1 MMTSEH
7 TAWRRST
14 DTAIVAILVL
24 AAAVTFSKDINVG
37 GLRWSDSSSR
47 AMDGVLI
54 HDWVLAGPE
63 AWLSPLEF
71 AKRQYAHYPTLSIG
85 RVYPPGFAIVE
96 SAFFAVFGI
105 SPFSARLCALCFG
118 LLAVVGCYALTRK
131 FMTQLAAACAT
142 GFLIGMPGVVFWSR
156 LAMLEMPALAML
168 IWTVYAAHGYFEKPT
183 WLRWSV
189 VVFLTLASVLVKQT
203 AVFIVPVLGVFFVW
217 RAVTGGKGTK
227 KGETAK
233 IPVGHVIAT
242 VLSVV
247 LPLGAFFVYT
257 FYSGGTRTHMFDV
270 VSMGKPISEW
280 LSWDALAFYWPTL
293 PRQASWLVLVL
304 AVLGFVSTLLPSR
317 PPSASSPLFLPSST
331 NWEWW
336 LILSWFVVYYVMVTL
351 IQYKEGRYFFFN
363 YFPLA
368 IWAGSGAATLI
379 GLVPLARVRA
389 TVAAALVTGV
399 VILGYQTPLRYEP
412 DYIPLIAKYE
422 PRIRN
427 NIVLFEGLRDG
438 DFTFAARRQLGKR
451 QCVVVRGS
459 KVFYSCPAI
468 AWFDF
473 KSEVSSTADV
483 ARIIDKFGFELMFV
497 ERRNLLHLKEI
508 DLLHEELA
516 NRDRY
521 ELVGSHE
528 LTVPRPN
535 QEHRARMVD
544 VYRPLH
550 RSARRVRFFDIPIP
564 IDGRTIRVDLDD
576 LLSPDA

>member
-1 MMTSEH
+1 MTSEH
-7 TAWRRST
+7 ATWKRST
-14 DTAIVAILVL
+14 DIAIVTILVL
-24 AAAVTFSKDINVG
+24 AAAVTFSKDIAVG
-37 GLRWSDSSSR
+37 GLRWSDSNSR

-54 HDWVLAGPE
+54 HDWVSAGPD
-63 AWLSPLEF
+63 AWSSPLEF

-105 SPFSARLCALCFG
+105 SPFTARLCTLCFG
-118 LLAVVGCYALTRK
+118 LLAVAGCYALTRK
-131 FMTQLAAACAT
+131 FMTPLAATCAT

-183 WLRWSV
+183 WLRWAA

-203 AVFIVPVLGVFFVW
+203 TVFIVPVLGVFFVW
-217 RAVTGGKGTK
+217 RVVKERIGTEVE
-227 KGETAK
+227 ETAR
-233 IPVGHVIAT
+233 IPGRHVVAIL
-242 VLSVV
+242 LSVV
-247 LPLGAFFVYT
+247 LPLGAFFAYT
-257 FYSGGTRTHMFDV
+257 FFSGGSTTHMFDV

-293 PRQASWLVLVL
+293 PRQASWLLL
-304 AVLGFVSTLLPSR
+304 ALAALGFLSTLLPLR
-317 PPSASSPLFLPSST
+317 HRAALPSFKQ
-331 NWEWW
+331 WEWW
-336 LILSWFVVYYVMVTL
+336 LILAWFLVYYLMVTL

-368 IWAGSGAATLI
+368 VWAGWGAATLI
-379 GLVPLARVRA
+379 GFVPLARVRA
-389 TVAAALVTGV
+389 AVAAALVIGV
-399 VILGYQTPLRYEP
+399 VIIGYQTPLRYEP
-412 DYIPLIAKYE
+412 DYSPLIATYE
-422 PRIRN
+422 SQIRN

-473 KSEVSSTADV
+473 KSEVSSTDDV

-521 ELVGSHE
+521 ELVGSHK

-535 QEHRARMVD
+535 QGHRARVVD

-550 RSARRVRFFDIPIP
+550 RSARRTRFLDIPIP
-564 IDGRTIRVDLDD
+564 IDGRTIRVNLDD
-576 LLSPDA
+576 LLTPDA

>member
-1 MMTSEH
+1 MTSEH
-7 TAWRRST
+7 ATWKRST
-14 DTAIVAILVL
+14 DTTIVAILIL
-24 AAAVTFSKDINVG
+24 AAAVTFSKDITVG

-54 HDWVLAGPE
+54 HDWVLAGPD
-63 AWLSPLEF
+63 AWSNPLEF

-96 SAFFAVFGI
+96 STFFAVFGI
-105 SPFSARLCALCFG
+105 SPFSARLCTLCFG
-118 LLAVVGCYALTRK
+118 LLAIAGCYALTRK
-131 FMTQLAAACAT
+131 FMPPLAATCAT

-168 IWTVYAAHGYFEKPT
+168 IWTVYAALGYFEKPT
-183 WLRWSV
+183 WPRWAT
-189 VVFLTLASVLVKQT
+189 VVFLTLSSVLVKQT

-217 RAVTGGKGTK
+217 RVIRRKTHTER
-227 KGETAK
+227 ETAR
-233 IPVGHVIAT
+233 IPAGHVIAT
-242 VLSVV
+242 LLSVV
-247 LPLGAFFVYT
+247 LPLGAFFGYT
-257 FYSGGTRTHMFDV
+257 FFSGGSTTHMFDV

-293 PRQASWLVLVL
+293 PRQAGWLVLTL
-304 AVLGFVSTLLPSR
+304 AGFGFLSTL
-317 PPSASSPLFLPSST
+317 FLSGPRTFVPSSIH
-331 NWEWW
+331 WW
-336 LILSWFVVYYVMVTL
+336 IILLWFVVYYLMCTL
-351 IQYKEGRYFFFN
+351 IQYKESRYFFFN

-368 IWAGSGAATLI
+368 IWAGWGAATLI
-379 GLVPLARVRA
+379 GLIPPARIRA
-389 TVAAALVTGV
+389 TVAAALVIGV
-399 VILGYQTPLRYEP
+399 VIVGYQTPLRYEP
-412 DYIPLIAKYE
+412 DYTPLIAKYE
-422 PRIRN
+422 PHIRN

-438 DFTFAARRQLGKR
+438 DFTFAARRRLGKR
-451 QCVVVRGS
+451 QCVIVRGS
-459 KVFYSCPAI
+459 KIFYSCPAI

-535 QEHRARMVD
+535 QEHRARVVD

-550 RSARRVRFFDIPIP
+550 RSARRTRFLDIPIP
-564 IDGRTIRVDLDD
+564 IDGRTIRVNLDE
-576 LLSPDA
+576 LLTPDA